1 MSIALKLAVWPF
13 VAGDAL
19 KIMLAAVIVTGFSR
33 FRNRQSTESAGVS

>member
-19 KIMLAAVIVTGFSR
+19 KVVLAAAIVTAYARYKHSR
-33 FRNRQSTESAGVS
+33 NLEKA